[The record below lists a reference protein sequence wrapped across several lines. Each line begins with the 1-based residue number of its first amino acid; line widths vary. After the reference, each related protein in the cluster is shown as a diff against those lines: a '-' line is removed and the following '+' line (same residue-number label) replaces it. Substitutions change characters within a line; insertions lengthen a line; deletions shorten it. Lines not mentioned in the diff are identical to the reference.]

1 MNLILFLILIN
12 YIKPIILP
20 LTVQKYIDEINENE
34 SIEMFHN
41 LNFYYYIYLYIG
53 KERKKQ
59 SYILDTGSIV
69 TSSPC
74 NLCKHCGKHQNG
86 FYKIDKK
93 NILKCKD
100 KKCSLVKNKCKN
112 PKTKCKFS
120 IKYVEGSSINGVYIN
135 ELIRFNYND
144 IPFKFPIGCTIN
156 ETTAFKNQ
164 LPDGVLGIKYT
175 KKSFISILYKL
186 KIIKHNLF
194 TLCFSN
200 NGGFFSIGEIIYKS
214 HLDDEISYIKL
225 KNKNINI
232 ISILIS
238 NKVINVNKGRKK
250 KYKTIIDSGTTFS
263 SFPISIANKCF
274 KIIKKICNKKKNKG
288 KCGENYY
295 DKSFGECFEFDNI
308 NDMYYAI
315 NNVFPNIIFKF
326 ENNISFVWEPK
337 NYYIDIFENVIC
349 LGFIGLKNKFVLGI
363 NFIKGYNFI
372 FNIKNSKIG
381 FIKSNCDYFEE
392 KTMNKIKMTKKK
404 VKIIMNKMIKE
415 IIKEIKNDL

>member
-1 MNLILFLILIN
+1 MNLILFLILFN

-20 LTVQKYIDEINENE
+20 LIAQKTIDDLNETK
-34 SIEMFHN
+34 SSDIFHN

-59 SYILDTGSIV
+59 SYILDTGSII

-86 FYKIDKK
+86 FYEINKK

-100 KKCSLVKNKCKN
+100 KKCSLVKNKCKKK
-112 PKTKCKFS
+112 KTKCKFS
-120 IKYVEGSSINGVYIN
+120 IKYVEGSSINGIYIN

-144 IPFKFPIGCTIN
+144 IPFEFPIGCTIN
-156 ETTAFKNQ
+156 ETNSFKNQ
-164 LPDGVLGIKYT
+164 LPDGVLGIKYS
-175 KKSFISILYKL
+175 KKSFISNLYKL

-200 NGGFFSIGEIIYKS
+200 NGGYFSIGEIVYKS
-214 HLDDEISYIKL
+214 HLNDDISYIKL
-225 KNKNINI
+225 KNKSINI
-232 ISILIS
+232 LSIII
-238 NKVINVNKGRKK
+238 NDKVINVNKRRKK
-250 KYKTIIDSGTTFS
+250 KFKSIIDSGSTYS
-263 SFPISIANKCF
+263 SFPISIAKKCF

-288 KCGENYY
+288 KCGKNSY

-315 NNVFPNIIFKF
+315 DNIFPNIIFNF
-326 ENNISFVWEPK
+326 ENNINFVWEPR
-337 NYYIDIFENVIC
+337 NYYIDIFKNVIC

-372 FNIKNSKIG
+372 FNIKNSKIC
-381 FIKSNCDYFEE
+381 FIKSNCDYFE
-392 KTMNKIKMTKKK
+392 KKIINKIEITKIR
-404 VKIIMNKMIKE
+404 VKIIMNKMINE